1 MTDIILLVVL
11 AAFVALCPF
20 LIRCVKLILLKGK
33 MERQCKKSG
42 AEILWHRNPFPSA
55 LKSQTGFDCTIK
67 AGGRVYR
74 VMLLAARNR
83 FSEYRFVSP
92 TEVVIN
98 KKFSINLIARG
109 RGLRGMG
116 IHNTVDFGLSTRS
129 LPVDLTAEAEKG
141 EEKILLFYPVSKDVT
156 WVAPGKGQTYLGSGD
171 LFYHD
176 FRLFTRSAFFDEI
189 ASPGRYLRTVNPWE
203 KY

>member
-1 MTDIILLVVL
+1 MSDVILLIALVAVV
-11 AAFVALCPF
+11 AMVPF
-20 LIRCVKLILLKGK
+20 LIRCLKLIFLKGK
-33 MERQCKKSG
+33 IERQCKKSG
-42 AEILWHRNPFPSA
+42 ALLFWHRNPFPSA
-55 LKSQTGFDCTIK
+55 LKPQTGFDFTVK
-67 AGGRVYR
+67 AGDRVYR
-74 VMLLAARNR
+74 VMLLSARNR

-92 TEVVIN
+92 TEIVIN

-116 IHNTVDFGLSTRS
+116 IHNTVDFGLSTKS
-129 LPVDLTAEAEKG
+129 LPVDLTIEAEKG

-156 WVAPGKGQTYLGSGD
+156 WIAPGKGQTFLGSGD

-176 FRLFTRSAFFDEI
+176 FRLFTRSAFLEEI
-189 ASPGRYLRTVNPWE
+189 ASPGKYLRRVNPWE